1 MTVVHTI
8 LITNDDGIEAPG
20 ISALVQGLHDAGY
33 RILVC
38 APDRERSASTMHL
51 TLHRKMKLRRRNDLK
66 KLYRLKEGG
75 PKIDF
80 FDISGYPADSVLTAL
95 SGGLPS
101 NIPTPSLCIS
111 GINRGPNMSV
121 DVLHSGTIGAARQ
134 AGTCGIPSLATS
146 LDTFER
152 NDYSDALRAT
162 LELVEHICSFI
173 PESPGN
179 FGREG
184 GSSTKPEGESNDQI
198 LRNAFILGDVYLN
211 LNVPV
216 GWDNAFSSTHLGGRW
231 YRGAIKIVG
240 DDSMDRDEW
249 DIQLGAASI
258 EDESIEHGDSNRV
271 RMGFASVSTLGT
283 WPQGHPLAITDE
295 LLSTTSSGEG
305 LPSWLIVD
313 QE

>member
-1 MTVVHTI
+1 MAHTI
-8 LITNDDGIEAPG
+8 LITNDDGIDAPG

-33 RILVC
+33 RVVVC

-51 TLHRKMKLRRRNDLK
+51 TLHKKMKLRRRNDILK
-66 KLYRLKEGG
+66 FYRLMEGN
-75 PKIDF
+75 PKIDL

-101 NIPTPSLCIS
+101 NIPKPSLCIS

-121 DVLHSGTIGAARQ
+121 DVLHSGTIGGARQ

-146 LDTFER
+146 LDSFEQ
-152 NDYSDALRAT
+152 NDYSNALRAT
-162 LELVEHICSFI
+162 LELVENICSII
-173 PESPGN
+173 PESPVN

-184 GSSTKPEGESNDQI
+184 GSSTKPEGESNEQI

-216 GWDNAFSSTHLGGRW
+216 GWEDAFSSTHLGGRW
-231 YRGAIKIVG
+231 YRGAIEIVG
-240 DDSMDRDEW
+240 DDSIDRDEW
-249 DIQLGAASI
+249 DIQLGAARI
-258 EDESIEHGDSNRV
+258 EDEPIENGDSHCV
-271 RMGFASVSTLGT
+271 RLGFASVSTLGT
-283 WPQGHPLAITDE
+283 WPQGHPLAIADE
-295 LLSTTSSGEG
+295 LLATTSSGEG

-313 QE
+313 Q